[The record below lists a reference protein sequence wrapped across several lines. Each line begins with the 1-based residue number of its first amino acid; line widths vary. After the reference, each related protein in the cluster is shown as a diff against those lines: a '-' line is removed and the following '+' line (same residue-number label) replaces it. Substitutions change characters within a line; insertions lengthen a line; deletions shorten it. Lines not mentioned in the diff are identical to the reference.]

1 MKRSSEA
8 IQISSSILK
17 TELDYILEQMVVSVE
32 DNLSIR
38 VEDGY
43 DDNSF
48 WISFGG
54 DDDGYWPSAGIIEI
68 DINSDPFTK
77 IVSLVHE
84 VGHYFLEK
92 DPSLGSGGHKMFE
105 ESVAWYLGYRYFES
119 NGFVID
125 AEEYKKEMNKCLEEY
140 TRSINEKN
148 NN

>member
-1 MKRSSEA
+1 MKKSSED

-48 WISFGG
+48 WISFDD

-68 DINSDPFTK
+68 DVNSDPFTK
-77 IVSLVHE
+77 IVSLAHE

-92 DPSLGSGGHKMFE
+92 DPNLGSGGHKMFE
-105 ESVAWYLGYRYFES
+105 ESVSWYLGYRYFES

-140 TRSINEKN
+140 TRSIK
-148 NN
+148 